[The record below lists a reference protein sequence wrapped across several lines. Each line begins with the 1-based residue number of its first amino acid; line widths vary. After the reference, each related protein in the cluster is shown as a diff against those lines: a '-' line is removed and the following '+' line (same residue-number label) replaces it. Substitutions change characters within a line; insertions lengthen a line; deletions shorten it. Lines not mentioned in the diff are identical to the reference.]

1 LRGLFELQAR
11 GRSMTVNID
20 ALSPEVAEG
29 IIEDLRHGIPPRRY
43 VSFYSVGEDDFLEG
57 VRRRHLE
64 SASGSG
70 RIRFISGSWGA
81 GKTHFLRLLRE
92 KAFEARH
99 LVATVELS
107 RDETPFNKF
116 EEVFYR
122 IIRSVTSPEM
132 YEAGDMCRT

>member
-1 LRGLFELQAR
+1 
-11 GRSMTVNID
+11 MTAGIET
-20 ALSPEVAEG
+20 LSPQAAED

-43 VSFYSVGEDDFLEG
+43 VSLYSVGEGEFLEG
-57 VRRRHLE
+57 VRKRHLE
-64 SASGSG
+64 SASGAG
-70 RIRFISGSWGA
+70 RIRFISGSWGS

-92 KAFEARH
+92 KAFDTNY

-122 IIRSVTSPEM
+122 IVRSITSPEM
-132 YEAGDMCRT
+132 YEAGDLSSANAFA

>member
-1 LRGLFELQAR
+1 MAAIETLETEIAEAIVEKLR
-11 GRSMTVNID
+11 N
-20 ALSPEVAEG
+20 
-29 IIEDLRHGIPPRRY
+29 GIPPRRY
-43 VSFYSVGEDDFLEG
+43 VSLYSVGEDEFLDG

-64 SASGSG
+64 SASGAG

-92 KAFEARH
+92 KAFAANY

-122 IIRSVTSPEM
+122 IIR
-132 YEAGDMCRT
+132 

>member
-1 LRGLFELQAR
+1 
-11 GRSMTVNID
+11 MTSID
-20 ALSPEVAEG
+20 TVPPDVAEG
-29 IIEDLRHGIPPRRY
+29 IIEELRKGIPPRRF
-43 VSFYSVGEDDFLEG
+43 VSLYSVGEDEFLEG

-64 SASGSG
+64 SASEAG

-92 KAFEARH
+92 KAFAANY

-122 IIRSVTSPEM
+122 IIRSITSPEM
-132 YEAGDMCRT
+132 DQA